1 MTERKGLQVVQPS
14 TKSHGAKLV
23 KLADKICNLR
33 DIAVSPPA
41 DWNSDRRRAYFDW
54 AADVVAGIRGT
65 NERLEAAFD
74 QAYSA
79 RDRL

>member
-1 MTERKGLQVVQPS
+1 M
-14 TKSHGAKLV
+14 LV

-33 DIAVSPPA
+33 DIAASPPA

-54 AADVVAGIRGT
+54 AAEVVEGIRGT
-65 NERLEAAFD
+65 NEGLEKAFD
-74 QAYSA
+74 QAYSG